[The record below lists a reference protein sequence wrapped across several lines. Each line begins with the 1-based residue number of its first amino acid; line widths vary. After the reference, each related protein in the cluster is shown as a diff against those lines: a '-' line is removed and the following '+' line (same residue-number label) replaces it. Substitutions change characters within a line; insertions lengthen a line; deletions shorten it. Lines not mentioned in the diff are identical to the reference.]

1 METNSNNN
9 HSMCVFTTTNWI
21 DFECINC
28 GLKIKA
34 TERQTSMPMFPCN
47 QIYLKTYQTTDNY
60 IDQIMESFKD
70 NPDLAEKSTIQHRLS
85 ICEGCE
91 FYQKD
96 TCTKCGCAMMRNR
109 NFVGKILKKDSSC
122 PENKW

>member
-1 METNSNNN
+1 MNNN
-9 HSMCVFTTTNWI
+9 MMCVFTTSNWI

-34 TERQTSMPMFPCN
+34 ADRQTSMPIMPCN
-47 QIYLKTYQTTDNY
+47 QIFLKKNQSMDNY
-60 IDQIMESFKD
+60 VDGIIEWFKD
-70 NPDLAEKSTIQHRLS
+70 NQDLASRETINHRLS

-91 FYQKD
+91 FYRND
-96 TCTKCGCAMMRNR
+96 TCTKCGCSMIRNR